1 MILLNVNA
9 SERLEMSY
17 KVQFTKQ
24 DIVNGESY
32 KKGDVINVSSSIY
45 DALKQNGSIKD
56 FTKAKKGK

>member
-1 MILLNVNA
+1 
-9 SERLEMSY
+9 MSY